1 MSLQTFYT
9 RHTIPL
15 TLLLVIIGSLLLSML
30 IVSQRTQAYQDVIN
44 AQVNTQLELLQ
55 ALAVGTAQNRIDSAT
70 GVQIKDC
77 PLEQRTAFDVLLGRL
92 DSGLE
97 RSELEQLD
105 QLFSACANVQAE
117 RKAVVVAQLQREVA
131 VLASYVDLMNAL
143 TSSDSSQKYDTA
155 SWGRLVEYEQD
166 QSEGFEELVI
176 AQKNIIDTLLADK
189 AADSPEMLTIL
200 DAVKETQES
209 LLFANNQAAT
219 LRAELVAQ

>member
-1 MSLQTFYT
+1 
-9 RHTIPL
+9 
-15 TLLLVIIGSLLLSML
+15 ML